1 MTGWGVGRVQE
12 TSSCGLS
19 FKALAFSRAATG
31 CSAGGGTKE
40 EPAGTDRR
48 FPQERPDNHTPNPHD
63 DLTRAGL
70 AHGGRRARGQHVA
83 PTSACLNLTSR
94 LKGDTKAHT
103 PSDLAQKVHTE
114 AKPGHLEKSKAR
126 PSQSGDVG
134 TPPAET
140 PASPPRTRKAGAP
153 LPSRGHGAL

>member
-1 MTGWGVGRVQE
+1 M
-12 TSSCGLS
+12 
-19 FKALAFSRAATG
+19 
-31 CSAGGGTKE
+31 
-40 EPAGTDRR
+40 
-48 FPQERPDNHTPNPHD
+48 
-63 DLTRAGL
+63 
-70 AHGGRRARGQHVA
+70 GGRPRGQHAV

-134 TPPAET
+134 TPAAKA
-140 PASPPRTRKAGAP
+140 PASPPRTRKAGAA